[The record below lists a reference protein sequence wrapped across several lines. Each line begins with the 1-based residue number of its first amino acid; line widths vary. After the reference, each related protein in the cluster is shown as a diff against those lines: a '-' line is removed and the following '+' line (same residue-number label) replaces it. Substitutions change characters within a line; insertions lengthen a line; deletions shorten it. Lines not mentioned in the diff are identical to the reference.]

1 MSMIIKKWNGTS
13 FDELYPKTKAS
24 MLYAA
29 DGTTTIFDSNTKL
42 KPAHLPDMVFDS
54 LFFASDISASGNLWD
69 VANQTI
75 TNLSV
80 YYSRSPKGMYFVA
93 TSTITLT
100 SNPITPEVSGSL
112 YYTTNIFPGEE
123 GSVNPATVTLEPG
136 DWIVVSRFEGEGT
149 SSNPYSFYFAVI
161 NNTYEN
167 ATSSAPGIVKYFSNT
182 VQSDTPNTVSDTV
195 GRTYGIQTN
204 GNNQMVVNVPW
215 TDTLYVHPTY
225 TYGTPTA
232 SDTTTLSDIKL
243 FDGITESNGHIT
255 GSTFRRLVAGTNVSI
270 SAAND
275 GNITINSSFVNTTYT
290 AGEGLTLT
298 GTEFRET
305 YPLYV
310 QADAPTTA
318 VTGAIWF
325 DI

>member
-29 DGTTTIFDSNTKL
+29 DGTTTIFDANTKI
-42 KPAHLPDMVFDS
+42 KPAYLPDIVFDS
-54 LFFASDISASGNLWD
+54 LTFVS
-69 VANQTI
+69 TI
-75 TNLSV
+75 TENTNLS
-80 YYSRSPKGMYFVA
+80 SLASLANTSAISSGRSPKGFYWVSSG
-93 TSTITLT
+93 TRTL
-100 SNPITPEVSGSL
+100 SVNANAVEVSGV
-112 YYTTNIFPGEE
+112 YFITYFMPGES
-123 GSVNPATVTLEPG
+123 GSIGGSQTLETG
-136 DWIVVSRFEGEGT
+136 DWIVITNITGEGT
-149 SSNPYSFYFAVI
+149 SGSPFEFTFAVV

-167 ATSSAPGIVKYFSNT
+167 ATDEVPGIVKYGSPDT
-182 VQSDTPNTVSDTV
+182 QSTAANAVSSTA
-195 GRTYGIQTN
+195 GRTYAIQTN
-204 GNNQMVVNVPW
+204 GSNQMVVNVPW
-215 TDTLYVHPTY
+215 TDTVYVHPTY

-232 SDTTTLSDIKL
+232 NTEENLANVQLVTS
-243 FDGITESNGHIT
+243 ITETNGHIT
-255 GSTFRRLVAGTNVSI
+255 ASTFKKLVAGNNVAI
-270 SAAND
+270 TSAAN
-275 GNITINSSFVNTTYT
+275 GNITIDSSYVNTTYT

>member
-24 MLYAA
+24 MLYAG
-29 DGTTTIFDSNTKL
+29 DGTTTIFDANTKI
-42 KPAHLPDMVFDS
+42 KPSYLPDSIFDS
-54 LFFASDISASGNLWD
+54 LLFSGTLTGNTNLWD
-69 VANQTI
+69 TAGAAFASAVST
-75 TNLSV
+75 
-80 YYSRSPKGMYFVA
+80 SRSPKGLYYVA
-93 TSTITLT
+93 TQSLTITA
-100 SNPITPEVSGSL
+100 NPTTAQVVSDV
-112 YYTTNIFPGEE
+112 YYQTEFNPGEE
-123 GSVNPATVTLEPG
+123 SELSPSTLKLEPG
-136 DWIVVSRFEGEGT
+136 DWIIITKITGEGT
-149 SSNPYSFYFAVI
+149 SGSPYLYQFAVV

-167 ATSSAPGIVKYFSNT
+167 ASSSAPGIVKYFSNT
-182 VQSDTPNTVSDTV
+182 VQSDTPNTVSDTA

-225 TYGTPTA
+225 TYGAPTA
-232 SDTTTLSDIKL
+232 SATTTLSDIKL
-243 FDGITESNGHIT
+243 FDGITETNGHIT

-310 QADAPTTA
+310 QASAPTTA
-318 VTGAIWF
+318 VSGVIWF